1 MKKITL
7 ALMSSFTLATFTFG
21 ATLTNTVQNNS
32 LVVYNSG
39 IGLVHEERELSLKKS
54 DTQIIY
60 EDVAKSVHTDSI
72 NIDIAPEVTLYSQ
85 QYRFDALT
93 QNKLLEANLGKK
105 VEVRLLRNRNEFKII
120 TATLLAHSGANAI
133 VRTLDYKII
142 TVKSSNVIF
151 DEIPKELIIKPS
163 LVWNIKAQKDLETTL
178 KLDYLL
184 SGIHFESDY
193 VLNIDGESASL
204 TGWISVD
211 NRSGKSFEKTELTV
225 LAGDIQR
232 KPQVYANRLRKV
244 AMMADA
250 APAVKE
256 KAFEG
261 YHIYTIPF
269 KVTLANNEKTQIKFV
284 QEANLS
290 IQRLYSARLNN
301 PLYMQGQS
309 TADVSQFIAFKGLG
323 IPLPRGDVRIYSKL
337 DKQTILLGENRL
349 EHTPKHTDIKLKTG
363 TNFDIKVVQ
372 KVTKRDDSKS
382 WFRADIAYSVK
393 NSSDANKTVALVV
406 PFNTN
411 ENSKV
416 QTDENY
422 TMTKGNLVTFSIDVA
437 ANTTKSFT
445 VNYESKK

>member
-1 MKKITL
+1 M
-7 ALMSSFTLATFTFG
+7 
-21 ATLTNTVQNNS
+21 
-32 LVVYNSG
+32 
-39 IGLVHEERELSLKKS
+39 HEERELSLKKS

-93 QNKLLEANLGKK
+93 QHKLLEANLGKK

-142 TVKSSNVIF
+142 TVKSANVIF

-163 LVWNIKAQKDLETTL
+163 LVWNIKAQKDLETTM

-184 SGIHFESDY
+184 SGIGFESDY

-211 NRSGKSFEKTELTV
+211 NRSGKSFKNTELTV

-232 KPQVYANRLRKV
+232 KPQTYANRLQKV

-250 APAVKE
+250 PALQE
-256 KAFEG
+256 QSFEG

-269 KVTLANNEKTQIKFV
+269 DVTLANNEKTQIKFV

-290 IQRLYSARLNN
+290 IQRLYSATLSN
-301 PLYMQGQS
+301 PLYMRGQN
-309 TADVSQFIAFKGLG
+309 TVKVSQFIAFKGLD

-349 EHTPKHTDIKLKTG
+349 GHTPKHTDIKLKTG
-363 TNFDIKVVQ
+363 TNFDIKVAQ
-372 KVTKRDDSKS
+372 KVTKRSDSES
-382 WFRADIAYSVK
+382 WFRADVTYSVK
-393 NSSDANKTVALVV
+393 NSSDANKTVTLLV

-422 TMTKGNLVTFSIDVA
+422 TMTKGNLVTFSIDVP
-437 ANTTKSFT
+437 ANTSKSFT

>member
-7 ALMSSFTLATFTFG
+7 ALMSSFTLATLSFS
-21 ATLTNTVQNNS
+21 ATLTNAVKNNS

-133 VRTLDYKII
+133 VRTLEYKII
-142 TVKSSNVIF
+142 TVKSVNVIF

-163 LVWNIKAQKDLETTL
+163 LVWNIKAQKDLETTM

-184 SGIHFESDY
+184 SGIRFESDY
-193 VLNIDGESASL
+193 VLNIAGESASL

-211 NRSGKSFEKTELTV
+211 NRSGKSFKKTKLTV
-225 LAGDIQR
+225 LAGNIQR
-232 KPQVYANRLRKV
+232 KPHTYANRLQKV
-244 AMMADA
+244 AMMVDS
-250 APAVKE
+250 PRVQE
-256 KAFEG
+256 QSFEG

-269 KVTLANNEKTQIKFV
+269 DVTLANNEKTQIKFL

-290 IQRLYSARLNN
+290 IQRLYSAALSN
-301 PLYMQGQS
+301 PLYIRGQN
-309 TADVSQFIAFKGLG
+309 TINVSQFIAFKGLD

-337 DKQTILLGENRL
+337 DKQTILVGENAL
-349 EHTPKHTDIKLKTG
+349 GHTPKHTDIKLKTG
-363 TNFDIKVVQ
+363 TNFDIKVAQ
-372 KVTKRDDSKS
+372 KVTKRSDSES
-382 WFRADIAYSVK
+382 WYRSTVAYSVK
-393 NSSDANKTVALVV
+393 NSSDANKTVALLV

-422 TMTKGNLVTFSIDVA
+422 TMTKGNLVTFSIDVP
-437 ANTTKSFT
+437 ANTSKSFT